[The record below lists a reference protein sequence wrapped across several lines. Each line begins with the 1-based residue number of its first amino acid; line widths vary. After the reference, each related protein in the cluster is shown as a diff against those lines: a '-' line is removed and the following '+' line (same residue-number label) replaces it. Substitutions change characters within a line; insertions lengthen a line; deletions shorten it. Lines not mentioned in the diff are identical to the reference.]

1 MSLIGGIVA
10 ARRHLFTWFGGLAL
24 SAKAG
29 IATAAF
35 VTMSAGVVIG
45 VPFTPTSAPW
55 LKPTVAPYETGQTPS
70 VLRPSMVQA
79 ATPTSSASSVSGSRS
94 TAKPTGTSAPSTVQ
108 PTSAP
113 ATAAVEP
120 TSTRTATTMAPATTT
135 AVATT
140 APQTTSSVYYKSC
153 AAASKAGA
161 APITIGQPGYRT
173 GLDPNGNGVAC
184 EHK

>member
-45 VPFTPTSAPW
+45 APFTPTSAPW

-120 TSTRTATTMAPATTT
+120 TSTRTATT
-135 AVATT
+135 

-184 EHK
+184 EPQ